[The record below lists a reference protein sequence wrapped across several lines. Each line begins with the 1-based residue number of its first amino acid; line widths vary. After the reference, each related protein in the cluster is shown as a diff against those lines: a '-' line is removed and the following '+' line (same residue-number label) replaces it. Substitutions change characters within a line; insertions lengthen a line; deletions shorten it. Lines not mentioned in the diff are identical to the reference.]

1 LLQYQLLLVFC
12 KLVKVSTGMILVA
25 GEITS
30 NANVDYQ
37 TVIRN
42 TVKQIGYDDSA
53 KGKYTC
59 LIWCLLTSVW

>member
-1 LLQYQLLLVFC
+1 MDAHLKQDPNAKVAC
-12 KLVKVSTGMILVA
+12 ETLVKTGMILVA

-42 TVKQIGYDDSA
+42 TVKQIGYDDSS

-59 LIWCLLTSVW
+59 LI